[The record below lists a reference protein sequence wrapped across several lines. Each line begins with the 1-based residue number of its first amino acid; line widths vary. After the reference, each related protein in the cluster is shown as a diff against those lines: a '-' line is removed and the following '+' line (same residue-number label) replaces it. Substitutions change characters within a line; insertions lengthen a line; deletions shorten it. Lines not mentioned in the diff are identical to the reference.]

1 MASWRTQLLQ
11 LESRQRETGQ
21 SAAVQ
26 PPPGNPGSGRGA
38 PPRVGLPPR
47 YVAQQQA
54 ALQQQ
59 QQLLLQQ
66 QYLMHQHML
75 QHQQRVRLMHIP
87 DMHDSPQPYDWSS
100 LSQR

>member
-1 MASWRTQLLQ
+1 MA
-11 LESRQRETGQ
+11 
-21 SAAVQ
+21 
-26 PPPGNPGSGRGA
+26 
-38 PPRVGLPPR
+38 LPPK

-75 QHQQRVRLMHIP
+75 QHQQRVRLVYIP
-87 DMHDSPQPYDWSS
+87 NTLNCQQP
-100 LSQR
+100 SQRELPL